1 VGHVEFVRDC
11 HDLQIQ
17 IQTRKRNGEP
27 NMLPKYRPAFFAA
40 PALCAAFSTVNLQAA
55 AVEHKPAVKVSIKD
69 MPHLEKRDG
78 MTKLIVDGH
87 PFICI
92 AGELSNTASSD
103 REATKATIARLA
115 QANFNTILTV
125 VSWDLVEPEEGKFDF
140 SMIDYQIEAARANNV
155 RLVFLWMG
163 SWKNGLSHFPPL
175 WVKANQDRFP
185 RVVNGQGKTLEI
197 LSTLS
202 DSNRNADALAF
213 AAVMKHIREVDKTH
227 TVIAIQVEN
236 EVGAMGTTR
245 DFRPAANAAFAGP
258 VPKELTGYLQQNR
271 EHLLPELKKIWDAA
285 GDKTGGTWGQ
295 VFGKNVQRPADDP
308 PVPNNRTRPARPANI
323 ELANR
328 TDEIFMAWNYSRYIG
343 YVAAQGK
350 KEYPI
355 PMYVN
360 TWLVQPNDLGAG
372 DYPSGG
378 PEPLVHD
385 IWRAGAPAI
394 DILAPDIYQT
404 DYSGIIQTFSRGG
417 NPAWNPE
424 TGLNAN
430 NAWMGFTQ
438 LKLLCFSP
446 FGVDGSL
453 NTTPDNPFV
462 RSYAFLNSI
471 SGAIAE
477 AQGKPDAIKLI
488 ELEPEQ
494 NPGKVV
500 MGRYIF
506 DFTPMSGAG
515 RRGAGALGSAAG
527 GGAAA
532 TATPAAPQ
540 AQGRGATVGLSF
552 LDKPFLL
559 IIHTAPDEYYFAANA
574 PFPFV
579 VSPNDIPNARV
590 AAPAI
595 MERGAFKNGIWVMQ
609 RRVNGDDIMGRG
621 YDVSAAA
628 NNNLSGSQIPLGAR
642 GRGTGAANSTPQP
655 PAVMRVR
662 FYQYR

>member
-1 VGHVEFVRDC
+1 
-11 HDLQIQ
+11 
-17 IQTRKRNGEP
+17 
-27 NMLPKYRPAFFAA
+27 MSPKYRLVFFVA
-40 PALCAAFSTVNLQAA
+40 PALCAVFMTVNLQAA
-55 AVEHKPAVKVSIKD
+55 AVENKPPVRVSLKD
-69 MPHLEKRDG
+69 IPHLEKRDG

-155 RLVFLWMG
+155 RLVFLWMA

-202 DSNRNADALAF
+202 ENTRNADARAF
-213 AAVMKHIREVDKTH
+213 AAVMKHIREVDKAH

-236 EVGAMGTTR
+236 EVGTMGTTR
-245 DFRPAANAAFAGP
+245 DFGPAANAAFAGP
-258 VPKELTGYLQQNR
+258 VPKELTDYLQKNKD
-271 EHLLPELKKIWDAA
+271 HLLPELKTIWDAA
-285 GDKTGGTWGQ
+285 GDKTSDTWEQ

-308 PVPNNRTRPARPANI
+308 PVPNSPNRAKRQANA
-323 ELANR
+323 ELFNH

-360 TWLVQPNDLGAG
+360 TWLVQPADIGAG

-385 IWRAGAPAI
+385 IWRAGGPAI
-394 DILAPDIYQT
+394 DILAPDIYLP
-404 DYSGIIQTFSRGG
+404 DYAGIIKTYSRNG

-430 NAWMGFTQ
+430 NAWMGFSQ

-446 FGVDGSL
+446 FGVDGSR
-453 NTTPDNPFV
+453 NVTSDDSFV
-462 RSYAFLNSI
+462 SSYGFLNSI

-488 ELEPEQ
+488 ELEPGQ
-494 NPGKVV
+494 NPGKVT

-506 DFTPMSGAG
+506 DFTPVSGTRGGAAG
-515 RRGAGALGSAAG
+515 EAAQATPQGQGRGGSVG
-527 GGAAA
+527 GGAQ
-532 TATPAAPQ
+532 TAPQ
-540 AQGRGATVGLSF
+540 GGGRGGSVGLSF
-552 LDKPFLL
+552 LDKPFVL
-559 IIHTAPDEYYFAANA
+559 IINTAPNEYYFAANA
-574 PFPFV
+574 SFPFV
-579 VSPNDIPNARV
+579 VMPNDIPNARV

-621 YDVSAAA
+621 YDVSAEA
-628 NNNLSGSQIPLGAR
+628 NKNLPGSQIPLGAQGR
-642 GRGTGAANSTPQP
+642 GGRGTGAGNTTPQP
-655 PAVMRVR
+655 PTVMRVT

>member
-1 VGHVEFVRDC
+1 
-11 HDLQIQ
+11 
-17 IQTRKRNGEP
+17 
-27 NMLPKYRPAFFAA
+27 MSSKYRLASLAVA
-40 PALCAAFSTVNLQAA
+40 ALCAVFMTTNLQAA
-55 AVEHKPAVKVSIKD
+55 PVENKPPAAVSIKD
-69 MPHLEKRDG
+69 IPHLEKRDG
-78 MTKLIVDGH
+78 MTKLIVDGR

-103 REATKATIARLA
+103 RETTKATIARLA

-155 RLVFLWMG
+155 RLVLLWMA

-197 LSTLS
+197 LSTLGEN
-202 DSNRNADALAF
+202 NRNADATAF
-213 AAVMKHIREVDKTH
+213 AAVMRHIREVDKTH

-245 DFRPAANAAFAGP
+245 DFGPAANAAFAGP
-258 VPKELTGYLQQNR
+258 VPKELTDYLQKNKD
-271 EHLLPELKKIWDAA
+271 HLLPELKKIWDAA
-285 GDKTGGTWGQ
+285 GDKTSGTWEQ
-295 VFGKNVQRPADDP
+295 VFGKNVPRPADDP
-308 PVPNNRTRPARPANI
+308 PVPNSPNRTKRPANA
-323 ELANR
+323 ELFNH

-350 KEYPI
+350 KEYPL

-360 TWLVQPNDLGAG
+360 TWLVQPNDIGAG

-385 IWRAGAPAI
+385 IWRAGGPAI
-394 DILAPDIYQT
+394 DILAPDIYLP
-404 DYSGIIQTFSRGG
+404 DYEGIIKTYSRNG

-446 FGVDGSL
+446 FGVDGSRSV
-453 NTTPDNPFV
+453 TSDDPFV
-462 RSYAFLNSI
+462 RSYGFMNSI

-488 ELEPEQ
+488 ELEPGQ
-494 NPGKVV
+494 NPGKVA

-506 DFTPMSGAG
+506 DFTPVAG
-515 RRGAGALGSAAG
+515 TRGGPAAG
-527 GGAAA
+527 EHAGAAA
-532 TATPAAPQ
+532 PATKPDAQAAPQ
-540 AQGRGATVGLSF
+540 NEGRGAIVGLSF

-559 IIHTAPDEYYFAANA
+559 IIYTAPDEYYFATNA
-574 PFPFV
+574 SFPFV
-579 VSPNDIPNARV
+579 VSPNNIPNARV

-595 MERGAFKNGIWVMQ
+595 MERGAFKNGVWVMQ
-609 RRVNGDDIMGRG
+609 RRANGDDIMGRG

-628 NNNLSGSQIPLGAR
+628 NNNQPGSQIPLGAR
-642 GRGTGAANSTPQP
+642 GRGNRGAGAGDTTPQP
-655 PAVMRVR
+655 PSVMRVT
-662 FYQYR
+662 FYHYR

>member
-1 VGHVEFVRDC
+1 
-11 HDLQIQ
+11 
-17 IQTRKRNGEP
+17 
-27 NMLPKYRPAFFAA
+27 MSSKYRLAFFVVA
-40 PALCAAFSTVNLQAA
+40 ALCAAFMTANLQAA
-55 AVEHKPAVKVSIKD
+55 AVENKPPAAVSIKD
-69 MPHLEKRDG
+69 IPHLEKRDG
-78 MTKLIVDGH
+78 MTKLIVDGR
-87 PFICI
+87 PFICL

-115 QANFNTILTV
+115 QANFNTVLSV

-155 RLVFLWMG
+155 RLIFLWMA

-185 RVVNGQGKTLEI
+185 RVVNAQGKTLEI

-202 DSNRNADALAF
+202 ENNRNADATAF

-236 EVGAMGTTR
+236 EVGTMGTTR
-245 DFRPAANAAFAGP
+245 DFGPAANAAFAGP
-258 VPKELTGYLQQNR
+258 VPKELTDYLQKNKD
-271 EHLLPELKKIWDAA
+271 HLLPELKKIWDAA
-285 GDKTGGTWGQ
+285 GDKTSGTWEQ

-308 PVPNNRTRPARPANI
+308 PVPNSPNRSKRPANA
-323 ELANR
+323 ELFNH

-360 TWLVQPNDLGAG
+360 TWLVQPNDIGAG

-385 IWRAGAPAI
+385 IWRAGGPAI
-394 DILAPDIYQT
+394 DILAPDIYLP
-404 DYSGIIQTFSRGG
+404 DFAGIIQTYSRNG

-424 TGLNAN
+424 TGQNAN

-446 FGVDGSL
+446 MGVDGRL
-453 NTTPDNPFV
+453 NATSEDPFV
-462 RSYAFLNSI
+462 RSYGFLNSI

-488 ELEPEQ
+488 ELEPGQ
-494 NPGKVV
+494 NPGKVE

-506 DFTPMSGAG
+506 DFTPVAG
-515 RRGAGALGSAAG
+515 TRGGPAAG
-527 GGAAA
+527 ERAGAAA
-532 TATPAAPQ
+532 PATRPGAQAAPQ
-540 AQGRGATVGLSF
+540 SEGRGAIVGLSF

-559 IIHTAPDEYYFAANA
+559 IINTAPDEYYFATNA
-574 PFPFV
+574 SFPFV
-579 VSPNDIPNARV
+579 ALPNNIPNARV

-595 MERGAFKNGIWVMQ
+595 MERGAFKNGVWVMQ
-609 RRVNGDDIMGRG
+609 RRANGDDIMGRG

-628 NNNLSGSQIPLGAR
+628 NNNLPGSQIPLGVR
-642 GRGTGAANSTPQP
+642 GRGGRGAGAGDTTPQP
-655 PAVMRVR
+655 PTVMRVT
-662 FYQYR
+662 FYHYR

>member
-1 VGHVEFVRDC
+1 
-11 HDLQIQ
+11 
-17 IQTRKRNGEP
+17 
-27 NMLPKYRPAFFAA
+27 MSPKYRLAFFVV
-40 PALCAAFSTVNLQAA
+40 PALCAAFMTMDLQAA
-55 AVEHKPAVKVSIKD
+55 AVENKPPVRVSIKD
-69 MPHLEKRDG
+69 IPHLEKRDG
-78 MTKLIVDGH
+78 MTKLIVDGR
-87 PFICI
+87 PFICL

-140 SMIDYQIEAARANNV
+140 SIIDYQIEAARANNV
-155 RLVFLWMG
+155 RLIFLWMA

-185 RVVNGQGKTLEI
+185 RVVNAQGKTLEI

-202 DSNRNADALAF
+202 ENNRNADARAF

-258 VPKELTGYLQQNR
+258 VPKELTDYLQKNKD
-271 EHLLPELKKIWDAA
+271 HLRPELKKIWDAA
-285 GDKTGGTWGQ
+285 GDRTGGTWEE
-295 VFGKNVQRPADDP
+295 VFGRNVQRPADDP
-308 PVPNNRTRPARPANI
+308 PVPNNRNRPQRPANA
-323 ELANR
+323 ELFNH

-350 KEYPI
+350 MEYPI

-360 TWLVQPNDLGAG
+360 TWLVQPADIGAG

-385 IWRAGAPAI
+385 IWRAGGPAI
-394 DILAPDIYQT
+394 DILAPDIYLP
-404 DYSGIIQTFSRGG
+404 DYAGIIKTYSRNG

-424 TGLNAN
+424 TGQNAN

-446 FGVDGSL
+446 MGVDGRL
-453 NTTPDNPFV
+453 NAISEDPFV
-462 RSYAFLNSI
+462 RSYGFINSI

-488 ELEPEQ
+488 ELEPGQ
-494 NPGKVV
+494 NPGKVE

-506 DFTPMSGAG
+506 DFTSVPGT
-515 RRGAGALGSAAG
+515 RGGEAG
-527 GGAAA
+527 GGAQ
-532 TATPAAPQ
+532 AAPQ
-540 AQGRGATVGLSF
+540 GEGRGGSVGLSF

-559 IIHTAPDEYYFAANA
+559 IINTAPDEYYFAANA

-579 VSPNDIPNARV
+579 VLPNNIPNARV

-595 MERGAFKNGIWVMQ
+595 MESGAFKNGIWVMQ
-609 RRVNGDDIMGRG
+609 RRANGDDIMGRG

-628 NNNLSGSQIPLGAR
+628 NNNLPGSQIPLGVR
-642 GRGTGAANSTPQP
+642 GRGGRGAGAGGTTPQP
-655 PAVMRVR
+655 PTVMRVM

>member
-1 VGHVEFVRDC
+1 
-11 HDLQIQ
+11 
-17 IQTRKRNGEP
+17 
-27 NMLPKYRPAFFAA
+27 MSPKYRLAFVV
-40 PALCAAFSTVNLQAA
+40 PVLCAAFMTVNLQAA
-55 AVEHKPAVKVSIKD
+55 AVENKPPVRVSIKD
-69 MPHLEKRDG
+69 IPHLEKRDG
-78 MTKLIVDGH
+78 MTKLIVDGR
-87 PFICI
+87 PFICL

-125 VSWDLVEPEEGKFDF
+125 VSWDMVEPEEGKFDF
-140 SMIDYQIEAARANNV
+140 SIIDYQIEAARANNV
-155 RLVFLWMG
+155 RLIFLWMA

-185 RVVNGQGKTLEI
+185 RVVNAQGKTLEI

-202 DSNRNADALAF
+202 DNNRNADATAF
-213 AAVMKHIREVDKTH
+213 AAVMRHIREVDKTH

-236 EVGAMGTTR
+236 EVGTMGATR

-258 VPKELTGYLQQNR
+258 VPKELTDYLQKNKD
-271 EHLLPELKKIWDAA
+271 HLLPELKKIWDAA
-285 GDKTGGTWGQ
+285 GDRTDGTWEE

-308 PVPNNRTRPARPANI
+308 PVPNNRIRPQRPAEA
-323 ELANR
+323 ELFNH

-360 TWLVQPNDLGAG
+360 TWLVQPNDIGAG

-385 IWRAGAPAI
+385 IWRAGGPAI
-394 DILAPDIYQT
+394 DTLAPDIYQS
-404 DYSGIIQTFSRGG
+404 DYAGIIKTFSRNG

-424 TGLNAN
+424 TGQNAN

-438 LKLLCFSP
+438 LKLLCYSP
-446 FGVDGSL
+446 FGVDGRL
-453 NTTPDNPFV
+453 NATSEDPFV
-462 RSYAFLNSI
+462 RSYGFINSI

-477 AQGKPDAIKLI
+477 AQGKPDSIKLI
-488 ELEPEQ
+488 ELEPGQ

-506 DFTPMSGAG
+506 DFTPVSGTRG
-515 RRGAGALGSAAG
+515 GGAGAAG
-527 GGAAA
+527 ATAGAGGAAA
-532 TATPAAPQ
+532 IAPVAPQ
-540 AQGRGATVGLSF
+540 AGGRGGSVGLSF

-559 IIHTAPDEYYFAANA
+559 IINTAPDEYYFAANA

-579 VSPNDIPNARV
+579 VLPNNIPNVRV

-595 MERGAFKNGIWVMQ
+595 IERGAFKNGIWAMQ

-628 NNNLSGSQIPLGAR
+628 NNNLPGSQIPLGAR
-642 GRGTGAANSTPQP
+642 GSGGRGAGAGDTTPQP
-655 PAVMRVR
+655 PTVMRVT

>member
-1 VGHVEFVRDC
+1 
-11 HDLQIQ
+11 
-17 IQTRKRNGEP
+17 
-27 NMLPKYRPAFFAA
+27 MSSKYRLASFVV
-40 PALCAAFSTVNLQAA
+40 PALCALFMTVNLQAA
-55 AVEHKPAVKVSIKD
+55 AVENKPPVIVNIKNI
-69 MPHLEKRDG
+69 PHLEKRDG

-155 RLVFLWMG
+155 RLVLLWMA

-185 RVVNGQGKTLEI
+185 RVVNAQGKTLEI

-202 DSNRNADALAF
+202 ENNRNADATAF

-236 EVGAMGTTR
+236 EVGTMGTTR
-245 DFRPAANAAFAGP
+245 DFGPAANAAFAGP
-258 VPKELTGYLQQNR
+258 VPKELTDYLQTNKD
-271 EHLLPELKKIWDAA
+271 HLRPELKKIWDAA
-285 GDKTGGTWGQ
+285 GDKTSGTWEQ
-295 VFGKNVQRPADDP
+295 VFGKNVQRPADDL
-308 PVPNNRTRPARPANI
+308 PVPNSPNRSKRPAGA
-323 ELANR
+323 ELFNH
-328 TDEIFMAWNYSRYIG
+328 TDEIFMAWNYSHYIG

-350 KEYPI
+350 KEYSI

-360 TWLVQPNDLGAG
+360 TWLVQPNDIGAG

-385 IWRAGAPAI
+385 IWRAGGPAI
-394 DILAPDIYQT
+394 DILAPDIYLP
-404 DYSGIIQTFSRGG
+404 DFAGIIKTYSRNG

-424 TGLNAN
+424 TGQNAN

-438 LKLLCFSP
+438 LNLLCFSP
-446 FGVDGSL
+446 MGVDGRL
-453 NTTPDNPFV
+453 NAISEDPFV
-462 RSYAFLNSI
+462 RSYGFINSI

-488 ELEPEQ
+488 ELGPGQ

-506 DFTPMSGAG
+506 DFTPVAG
-515 RRGAGALGSAAG
+515 TRGGPAAG
-527 GGAAA
+527 ERAGAAA
-532 TATPAAPQ
+532 PATKPDAQAAPQ
-540 AQGRGATVGLSF
+540 AEGRGAIVGLSF
-552 LDKPFLL
+552 LDKPFVL
-559 IIHTAPDEYYFAANA
+559 IINTAPDEYYFAANA

-579 VSPNDIPNARV
+579 VSPNNIPNARV

-621 YDVSAAA
+621 YDVSAES
-628 NNNLSGSQIPLGAR
+628 NNNLPGSQIPLGAQAR
-642 GRGTGAANSTPQP
+642 GGRGAANATPQP
-655 PAVMRVR
+655 PSVMRVM

>member
-1 VGHVEFVRDC
+1 
-11 HDLQIQ
+11 
-17 IQTRKRNGEP
+17 
-27 NMLPKYRPAFFAA
+27 MSSKYRLASFAVS
-40 PALCAAFSTVNLQAA
+40 ALCVLFMTVNLQASA
-55 AVEHKPAVKVSIKD
+55 AETKPPVIVDVKDI
-69 MPHLEKRDG
+69 PHLEKRDG
-78 MTKLIVDGH
+78 MTKLIVDGR

-103 REATKATIARLA
+103 REATKATIAHLA
-115 QANFNTILTV
+115 EANFNTILTV

-155 RLVFLWMG
+155 RLVFLWMA

-185 RVVNGQGKTLEI
+185 RVVNAQGKTLEI

-202 DSNRNADALAF
+202 ESTRNADARAF
-213 AAVMKHIREVDKTH
+213 AAVMRHIREVDKTH

-236 EVGAMGTTR
+236 EVGTMGTTR
-245 DFRPAANAAFAGP
+245 DFGPAANAAFAGP
-258 VPKELTGYLQQNR
+258 APRELTGYLQKNKD
-271 EHLLPELKKIWDAA
+271 HLLPELKKIWDAA
-285 GDKTGGTWGQ
+285 GDRTAGTWED
-295 VFGKNVQRPADDP
+295 VFGKNVQRPTDDP
-308 PVPNNRTRPARPANI
+308 PVPNSSNRSRRPAGA
-323 ELANR
+323 ELFNH

-350 KEYPI
+350 MEYPI

-360 TWLVQPNDLGAG
+360 TWLVQPNDIGAG

-385 IWRAGAPAI
+385 IWRAGGPAI
-394 DILAPDIYQT
+394 DILAPDIYLP
-404 DYSGIIQTFSRGG
+404 DYAGIIKTYSRSG

-430 NAWMGFTQ
+430 NAWMGFSQ

-446 FGVDGSL
+446 FGVDGSR
-453 NTTPDNPFV
+453 NVTSDDSFV
-462 RSYAFLNSI
+462 RSYGFLNSI

-477 AQGKPDAIKLI
+477 AQGKPDAINLI
-488 ELEPEQ
+488 ELEPGQ
-494 NPGKVV
+494 NPGKVT

-506 DFTPMSGAG
+506 DFTPVSGT
-515 RRGAGALGSAAG
+515 R
-527 GGAAA
+527 GAAA
-532 TATPAAPQ
+532 AGETVAAAAPATMPGTQAAPQ
-540 AQGRGATVGLSF
+540 AGARGGSVGLSF
-552 LDKPFLL
+552 LDKPFVL
-559 IIHTAPDEYYFAANA
+559 IVNTAPDEYYFATNA
-574 PFPFV
+574 SFPFV
-579 VSPNDIPNARV
+579 VSPNNIPNARV

-621 YDVSAAA
+621 YDVSAEA
-628 NNNLSGSQIPLGAR
+628 NNNLPGSQIPLGTQGR
-642 GRGTGAANSTPQP
+642 GGRGTGAGNNTSQP
-655 PAVMRVR
+655 PTVMRVT

>member
-1 VGHVEFVRDC
+1 
-11 HDLQIQ
+11 
-17 IQTRKRNGEP
+17 
-27 NMLPKYRPAFFAA
+27 MSPKYRLASFVV
-40 PALCAAFSTVNLQAA
+40 PALCAAFMTVNLQAA
-55 AVEHKPAVKVSIKD
+55 PVENKPPVRVSIQD
-69 MPHLEKRDG
+69 IPHLEKRDG
-78 MTKLIVDGH
+78 MTKLIVDGR
-87 PFICI
+87 PFICL

-115 QANFNTILTV
+115 QANFNTVLTV

-155 RLVFLWMG
+155 RLIFLWMA

-185 RVVNGQGKTLEI
+185 RVVNAQGKTLEI

-202 DSNRNADALAF
+202 ENNRNADATAF

-236 EVGAMGTTR
+236 EVGTMGTTR
-245 DFRPAANAAFAGP
+245 DFGPAANAAFAGP
-258 VPKELTGYLQQNR
+258 VPKELTDYLQTNKD
-271 EHLLPELKKIWDAA
+271 HLRPELKKIWDAA
-285 GDKTGGTWGQ
+285 GDKTSGTWEQ
-295 VFGKNVQRPADDP
+295 VFGKNVQRPADDL
-308 PVPNNRTRPARPANI
+308 PVPNSPNRSKRPAGA
-323 ELANR
+323 ELFNH
-328 TDEIFMAWNYSRYIG
+328 TDEIFMAWNYSHYIG

-350 KEYPI
+350 KEYSI

-360 TWLVQPNDLGAG
+360 TWLVQPNDIGAG

-385 IWRAGAPAI
+385 IWRAGGPAI
-394 DILAPDIYQT
+394 DILAPDIYLP
-404 DYSGIIQTFSRGG
+404 DFAGIIKTYSRNG

-424 TGLNAN
+424 TGQNAN

-438 LKLLCFSP
+438 LNLLCFSP
-446 FGVDGSL
+446 MGVDGRL
-453 NTTPDNPFV
+453 NAISEDPFV
-462 RSYAFLNSI
+462 RSYGFINSI

-488 ELEPEQ
+488 ELGPGQ

-506 DFTPMSGAG
+506 DFTPVAG
-515 RRGAGALGSAAG
+515 TRGGPAAG
-527 GGAAA
+527 ERAGAAA
-532 TATPAAPQ
+532 PATKPDAQAAPQ
-540 AQGRGATVGLSF
+540 AEGRGAIVGLSF
-552 LDKPFLL
+552 LDKPFVL
-559 IIHTAPDEYYFAANA
+559 IINTAPDEYYFATNA
-574 PFPFV
+574 SFPFV
-579 VSPNDIPNARV
+579 VSPNNIPNARV

-609 RRVNGDDIMGRG
+609 RRANGDDIMGRG

-628 NNNLSGSQIPLGAR
+628 NNNLSGSQIPLGVG
-642 GRGTGAANSTPQP
+642 GRGGRGAGTGDTTPP
-655 PAVMRVR
+655 PPSVMRVT
-662 FYQYR
+662 FYHYR

>member
-1 VGHVEFVRDC
+1 
-11 HDLQIQ
+11 
-17 IQTRKRNGEP
+17 
-27 NMLPKYRPAFFAA
+27 MSSKYRLASFAV
-40 PALCAAFSTVNLQAA
+40 PALCALFMTVNLHGAT
-55 AVEHKPAVKVSIKD
+55 VETKPPAIVNIKD
-69 MPHLEKRDG
+69 IPHLEKRDG
-78 MTKLIVDGH
+78 MTKLIVDGR

-103 REATKATIARLA
+103 RETTKATIARLA

-125 VSWDLVEPEEGKFDF
+125 VSWDLVEPVEGKFDF

-155 RLVFLWMG
+155 RLVLLWMA

-185 RVVNGQGKTLEI
+185 RVVNSQGKTIEI

-202 DSNRNADALAF
+202 ENSRNADATAF
-213 AAVMKHIREVDKTH
+213 AAVMRHIREVDKTH

-236 EVGAMGTTR
+236 EVGTMGTTR
-245 DFRPAANAAFAGP
+245 DFGPAANTAFAGP
-258 VPKELTGYLQQNR
+258 VPKELTDYLQKNK

-285 GDKTGGTWGQ
+285 GDKTSGTWEQ

-308 PVPNNRTRPARPANI
+308 PVPNSPNRTKRPANA
-323 ELANR
+323 ELFNH

-350 KEYPI
+350 KEYPL

-360 TWLVQPNDLGAG
+360 TWLVQPNDIGAG

-378 PEPLVHD
+378 PEPFVHD
-385 IWRAGAPAI
+385 IWRAGGPAI
-394 DILAPDIYQT
+394 DILAPDIYLP
-404 DYSGIIQTFSRGG
+404 DYSGIIQTYSRNG

-446 FGVDGSL
+446 FGVDGSR
-453 NTTPDNPFV
+453 NVSSDDAFV
-462 RSYAFLNSI
+462 RSYGFLNSI

-488 ELEPEQ
+488 ELEPGQ
-494 NPGKVV
+494 NPGKVT

-506 DFTPMSGAG
+506 DFSPMTGT
-515 RRGAGALGSAAG
+515 RGGPAAG
-527 GGAAA
+527 ESVA
-532 TATPAAPQ
+532 TAAPSAMPAAQAAPQ
-540 AQGRGATVGLSF
+540 AGARGGSVGLSF

-559 IIHTAPDEYYFAANA
+559 IVNTAPDEYYFATNA
-574 PFPFV
+574 SFPFV
-579 VSPNDIPNARV
+579 ASPNNIPNARV

-595 MERGAFKNGIWVMQ
+595 MERGAFKDGAWVMQ

-628 NNNLSGSQIPLGAR
+628 NNNQPGSQIPLGAQAR
-642 GRGTGAANSTPQP
+642 GGRGAASTTPQP
-655 PAVMRVR
+655 PTVMHVT
-662 FYQYR
+662 FYHYR